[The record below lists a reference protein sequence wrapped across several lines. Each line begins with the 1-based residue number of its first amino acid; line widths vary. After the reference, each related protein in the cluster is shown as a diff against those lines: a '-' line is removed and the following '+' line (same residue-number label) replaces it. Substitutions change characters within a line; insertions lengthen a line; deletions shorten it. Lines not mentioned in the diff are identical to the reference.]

1 MNFKVHA
8 RHQNVPQQF
17 LLAFRHKNPARAML
31 PQMLS
36 REQTRDRNK
45 TQNQQ
50 RGTHL

>member
-1 MNFKVHA
+1 MNSKVHA
-8 RHQNVPQQF
+8 RHHNVPRQF
-17 LLAFRHKNPARAML
+17 LLAFRHENAARAML
-31 PQMLS
+31 SHMLS